1 MPHVSK
7 KKLSD
12 EVLQQIIES
21 FLFVLTDIKDKE
33 TMARFLD
40 SFLSKTEKIML
51 AKRLAMAFLLS
62 EGIEETKIAQTL
74 NVTQSTV
81 SIMKLRLETKSE
93 GYKKAIAKIKKQK
106 VLEKLK
112 ILALKLANYGI
123 RAAGGRI

>member
-1 MPHVSK
+1 MPHISR
-7 KKLSD
+7 KKLPD
-12 EVLQQIIES
+12 EVLQQIINS

-33 TMARFLD
+33 TMAQFLN

-62 EGIEETKIAQTL
+62 EDIEETKIAQTL

-81 SIMKLRLETKSE
+81 SIMKLRLASKGA
-93 GYKKAIAKIKKQK
+93 GYQQAIAKIKKQK
-106 VLEKLK
+106 VLEELK
-112 ILALKLANYGI
+112 ILALKIASYGI